1 MSCLDVMYH
10 QSYGAHYLPAA
21 AYKATYYNHHHQQQQ
36 RKLSVYSKMQE
47 YMEQQQ
53 QGGGGGRGM
62 LSRDQGFRQ
71 GPGSDS
77 GHRSTSDSELKD
89 DTQPADTEYLSSRCV
104 LFTYFQGDIGDVVDE
119 HFSRALSQSS
129 TFNSETKPIRVTQ
142 QSASAA
148 AGLWKD
154 GGSLSEGQ
162 SSSVWNSST
171 YPSQTSSCLPSVSV
185 SVHPDFS
192 PSPVS
197 FSHPD
202 GALWA
207 GHMLSQASLPPP
219 ATLPDSWTYSL
230 KPPEH
235 KWLPQHPRRLPSSP
249 PPPYPL
255 PAPPPNAPFIPS
267 TQPSTGSQ
275 V

>member
-1 MSCLDVMYH
+1 
-10 QSYGAHYLPAA
+10 
-21 AYKATYYNHHHQQQQ
+21 
-36 RKLSVYSKMQE
+36 
-47 YMEQQQ
+47 MEQQQ

-148 AGLWKD
+148 AGLWK
-154 GGSLSEGQ
+154 GERGKKNLTNLIQ
-162 SSSVWNSST
+162 LLVV
-171 YPSQTSSCLPSVSV
+171 YK
-185 SVHPDFS
+185 
-192 PSPVS
+192 
-197 FSHPD
+197 
-202 GALWA
+202 ALIILR
-207 GHMLSQASLPPP
+207 M
-219 ATLPDSWTYSL
+219 
-230 KPPEH
+230 
-235 KWLPQHPRRLPSSP
+235 
-249 PPPYPL
+249 
-255 PAPPPNAPFIPS
+255 I
-267 TQPSTGSQ
+267 
-275 V
+275 